1 MMIINN
7 KQETKQNI
15 MKLEMEVELRNF
27 WILEAKY
34 KGNPI

>member
-15 MKLEMEVELRNF
+15 MKLEMEVELQNF
-27 WILEAKY
+27 WTFRGQIQRKS
-34 KGNPI
+34 